1 MTNREYRDI
10 IMKLI
15 DDDKTESISLKQFL
29 MNLSVR
35 ISDYKSGI
43 TSSELVKVFEMS
55 LKKNSF
61 IDTNDLSKHKSPRII
76 KIKNKYKVFM
86 ETLYSQI
93 YDLHIME
100 LEGCFERSYID
111 SDIQSP
117 RRNKWTNIHVYSYL
131 ECSSAWL
138 IDFYSDNGIFSTDWD
153 DLSEML
159 VMGRLYE

>member
-1 MTNREYRDI
+1 
-10 IMKLI
+10 
-15 DDDKTESISLKQFL
+15 
-29 MNLSVR
+29 
-35 ISDYKSGI
+35 
-43 TSSELVKVFEMS
+43 
-55 LKKNSF
+55 
-61 IDTNDLSKHKSPRII
+61 
-76 KIKNKYKVFM
+76 M

-117 RRNKWTNIHVYSYL
+117 RRNKWTNIYVYSYL